1 MTTITIV
8 TQCFNYPAWREDM
21 ERWKIQ
27 EREYPLY
34 DQEDTFDIEEEQNYN
49 MQVIHGQMLR
59 NGNGHGNQNSPL
71 REKSRARARYENKV
85 FPTQELNP
93 HRLLRK
99 IGKKA
104 KSTKAKDGAFN
115 YDDMDKGSQC
125 LSGMSAE
132 TPSVYNNRNGLASLL
147 KEEASDDDNDGDTS
161 NDNSQMM
168 IFSDVDAADEEEMK
182 MEVELSMQDV
192 YNVEWGECARNGAR
206 NGDRRKDEEQGLPV
220 KNSSPFCS
228 PPRSP
233 PRRRL
238 KKGKENVSY
247 VGLED
252 DDGDDDESQ
261 DLENGNDH
269 AYPEEKY
276 SHRNDNDSGSFH
288 ENEIQDLEYGNDHA
302 SRRQSYKSK
311 SRSRNNSS
319 TFHDV
324 DMSDVESMNSSHFGK
339 QLQVV
344 DLATGTR
351 ELIVENVKRST
362 STLKIQTE
370 TIPTQSLLV
379 PMVSDDEEEDP
390 DLSYASAMEDHV
402 GSNAIMN
409 YLENG
414 EKRTNLN
421 HYQPSSKNTDSLR
434 FGSAGAL
441 TESEDEGTE
450 DDDVVS
456 PSDKHTSTLKIQTET
471 IPTQS
476 LLVPMVSDD
485 EEEDPDL
492 SYASAMEDHVGSN
505 AIMNYLEN
513 GEKRTNL
520 NHYQPSSK
528 NTDSLRFGSAG
539 ALTESE
545 DEGTE
550 DDDVVSPSDKHLA
563 TLLAKFIDA
572 DGKYQ
577 SLNEDIASE
586 KSSEWHD
593 VLDDYGEDEPRQRL
607 IQSRSEDFDN
617 EKDHVEMMKTLR
629 QRRPEVF
636 KSSTGMDVSPITRRK
651 NSSVDQHTSSTGTR
665 TGFVSHV
672 VVSDNEDE
680 VGSLGEK
687 GTVRHLYP
695 DEVEV

>member
-206 NGDRRKDEEQGLPV
+206 NGDRRKDEEQGLSV

-362 STLKIQTE
+362 STLKSQTE

-441 TESEDEGTE
+441 
-450 DDDVVS
+450 
-456 PSDKHTSTLKIQTET
+456 
-471 IPTQS
+471 
-476 LLVPMVSDD
+476 
-485 EEEDPDL
+485 
-492 SYASAMEDHVGSN
+492 A
-505 AIMNYLEN
+505 
-513 GEKRTNL
+513 
-520 NHYQPSSK
+520 
-528 NTDSLRFGSAG
+528 
-539 ALTESE
+539 ESE